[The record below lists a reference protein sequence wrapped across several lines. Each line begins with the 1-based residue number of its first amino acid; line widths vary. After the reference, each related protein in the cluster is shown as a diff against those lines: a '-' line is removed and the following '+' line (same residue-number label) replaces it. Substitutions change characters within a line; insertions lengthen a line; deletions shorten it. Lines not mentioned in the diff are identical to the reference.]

1 MTADDLRPPSSHLVV
16 GDTCPGTTC
25 FTCPGTTCLA
35 ATVFGFAY
43 HVAQGVKVQFV
54 CCAAG
59 NHSGSGFAPPR
70 LLRTT
75 TGLTAKPYFAQHYS
89 ADDVTTSR
97 STAKAKCLCR
107 LCARAPV
114 DLVTQHPGTATRE
127 SASSHHGLI
136 HSVTDSNATGSQ
148 RTPPVE
154 QPKPLGGNATFG
166 HTGDYP
172 QPAKQ
177 PPVPPRHWRY
187 PAQDCLAF
195 RDHSA
200 PGALSPESTRR
211 RLMRTRDSDVCGTMI
226 IGGATI
232 KRHSKPWAWPPCPVP
247 GMPDPKSPCMWKFHP
262 HRSVRSHDPPSQ
274 YEDMI
279 SRGLSHSR
287 QGIAH
292 RC

>member
-1 MTADDLRPPSSHLVV
+1 MTVDDLRPPSSHLVV

-35 ATVFGFAY
+35 ATDFGFTY
-43 HVAQGVKVQFV
+43 NVAQEPLSIWLHSTPERQP
-54 CCAAG
+54 G
-59 NHSGSGFAPPR
+59 NRPPP
-70 LLRTT
+70 TT
-75 TGLTAKPYFAQHYS
+75 
-89 ADDVTTSR
+89 
-97 STAKAKCLCR
+97 
-107 LCARAPV
+107 
-114 DLVTQHPGTATRE
+114 
-127 SASSHHGLI
+127 ASSTQVPHA
-136 HSVTDSNATGSQ
+136 N
-148 RTPPVE
+148 PE
-154 QPKPLGGNATFG
+154 G

-200 PGALSPESTRR
+200 PGAMSPESTRR

>member
-1 MTADDLRPPSSHLVV
+1 MTVDDLRPPSSHLVV
-16 GDTCPGTTC
+16 RDTCPGTAC

-35 ATVFGFAY
+35 AIVFGFTY
-43 HVAQGVKVQFV
+43 HVAQ
-54 CCAAG
+54 
-59 NHSGSGFAPPR
+59 
-70 LLRTT
+70 
-75 TGLTAKPYFAQHYS
+75 GLTAKPYFAQHYS

-114 DLVTQHPGTATRE
+114 DLVTSTPERQPGNRPPPTT
-127 SASSHHGLI
+127 ASSTQVSHA
-136 HSVTDSNATGSQ
+136 N
-148 RTPPVE
+148 PE
-154 QPKPLGGNATFG
+154 G

-200 PGALSPESTRR
+200 PGAMSPESTRR
-211 RLMRTRDSDVCGTMI
+211 RLMRTRDSDVCGPD
-226 IGGATI
+226 GATI